1 MRIDLACHGEVVR
14 AGGRISP
21 ARGRA
26 GMMMTNELTVSRR
39 LRGLAAGLVSPAAIL
54 LAVLLT
60 TAPAAADTHRLV
72 MLDGTT
78 VTGKLER
85 IAEGEV
91 VLSDDEQKFEVDQL
105 RGIARLADGPRSVRW
120 DHEVRLAREGRLNVS
135 RLEVDEQVRFDWKYG
150 EDVKLPL
157 PRIAA
162 VRLDAD
168 QAPASAFAEALEEE
182 AGQDRI
188 AAKQDDRILLLDG
201 AFTSLDDDGASLVYR
216 DQSRRLSRERFYGV
230 VFAPVADGQP
240 EGRNRFLLHL
250 DDGSTLPADRLSV
263 EDGAVEV
270 VFADVELSLPFE
282 QVSRIEVRSERMA
295 FLSDLEPV
303 EVEEDPGLDLPR
315 PWQRDRNARGGP
327 IKLKMP
333 PEEGTSTRLGDRL
346 SARRFDKG
354 LGVRSRSRLVFEIEG
369 GYTTFAAIAGIDA
382 MTGGRGEVEMV
393 VKGDGEELWRQKVQG
408 DDAGREV
415 QVDITDV
422 ERLELLV
429 EFGDELS
436 LSGIANWA
444 DARVL
449 R

>member
-1 MRIDLACHGEVVR
+1 MK
-14 AGGRISP
+14 
-21 ARGRA
+21 
-26 GMMMTNELTVSRR
+26 NELTVCRR
-39 LRGLAAGLVSPAAIL
+39 SRGLATGMPSSAAFLI
-54 LAVLLT
+54 AVLLT
-60 TAPAAADTHRLV
+60 ALPAVADTHRLV
-72 MLDGTT
+72 MLDGTM

-91 VLSDDEQKFEVDQL
+91 VLSGDEQQFEVDQL
-105 RGIARLADGPRSVRW
+105 RGITRLADGPRSVRC
-120 DHEVRLAREGRLNVS
+120 DHEVRLSGEGRLNVS
-135 RLEVDEQVRFDWKYG
+135 RLAIDESLRFDWKYG

-162 VRLDAD
+162 VRLDAEQEPD
-168 QAPASAFAEALEEE
+168 PSFVEALEEE

-201 AFTSLDDDGASLVYR
+201 AFTSLDDEGASLVYR
-216 DQSRRLSRERFYGV
+216 EQSRRLSRERFYGV
-230 VFAPVADGQP
+230 VFAPVADRQRQ
-240 EGRNRFLLHL
+240 GRNRFLLHL
-250 DDGSTLPADRLSV
+250 DDGSTLPAERLAL

-270 VFADVELSLPFE
+270 VFADAELSLPLE

-327 IKLKMP
+327 IKLKMS
-333 PEEGTSTRLGDRL
+333 PEEGTSARLGDRL
-346 SARRFDKG
+346 REQRFDKG
-354 LGVRSRSRLVFEIEG
+354 LGVRSRSRLVFEVDG
-369 GYTTFAAIAGIDA
+369 DYTTFAAIAGIDA

-393 VKGDGEELWRQKVQG
+393 VRGDGKELWRHKVRG

-415 QVDITDV
+415 QVDIQGV

-429 EFGDELS
+429 DFGDELS